1 MGYDENLDRAMAES
15 SERQAEASRFDV
27 PDPAVRTE
35 GNFTVYENFQATLE
49 RLDRS
54 QRHVL
59 QFIQNDLGTAAQI
72 DENGRARLTGDFSQD
87 RIAEALDEY
96 VDTYVTCP
104 ECGLPDTKLVHRDD
118 VTELKCDACGA
129 RTSLP

>member
-1 MGYDENLDRAMAES
+1 MGYDEQLERAMSQS
-15 SERQAEASRFDV
+15 SEAAEASRFDV
-27 PDPAVRTE
+27 PDPKVRTE
-35 GNFTVYENFQATLE
+35 GNFTLYENFQDTLD

-72 DENGRARLTGDFSQD
+72 DENGRVRLTGEFSQD

-96 VDTYVTCP
+96 VDEYVLCP
-104 ECGLPDTKLVHRDD
+104 ECGLPDTNLVRRDD
-118 VTELKCDACGA
+118 TTQLKCDACGA
-129 RTSLP
+129 RTTV

>member
-1 MGYDENLDRAMAES
+1 MGYDEQLERAMAQS
-15 SERQAEASRFDV
+15 SEAAEASRFDV
-27 PDPAVRTE
+27 PDPEVRTE
-35 GNFTVYENFQATLE
+35 GNFTIYENFQDTLD

-72 DENGRARLTGDFSQD
+72 DENGRVRLTGEFSQD

-96 VDTYVTCP
+96 VDEYVLCP
-104 ECGLPDTKLVHRDD
+104 ECGLPDTNLVRRDD
-118 VTELKCDACGA
+118 ATQLKCDACGA
-129 RTSLP
+129 RTTV

>member
-1 MGYDENLDRAMAES
+1 MGYDEQLERAMAETS
-15 SERQAEASRFDV
+15 DADAEASRFDV
-27 PDPAVRTE
+27 PDPEVRTE
-35 GNFTVYENFQATLE
+35 GNFTVYENFQETLD

-72 DENGRARLTGDFSQD
+72 DENGRARLTGEFSQD

-96 VDTYVTCP
+96 VEEYVLCP
-104 ECGLPDTKLVHRDD
+104 ECGLPDTNLVHRDD
-118 VTELKCDACGA
+118 VTQLKCDACGA
-129 RTSLP
+129 RTTV